1 MTPVPPPLPPPRKKI
16 IGENWRIPGSSQA
29 GSMHIA
35 HGQLNVPNLWV
46 CDLAQVSSVFFQ
58 FLWLIKSWES
68 WDTCGVNKNRLPS
81 LDLQTLTKCIL
92 RKSRISVSDQ
102 LSWSLPYWLLKCKG
116 ASRSSSDHLA
126 GGRANRKDANI
137 EGDQQKYVATTHG
150 LSANW
155 LLSLCGFLFPQI
167 DQLSSFL

>member
-1 MTPVPPPLPPPRKKI
+1 
-16 IGENWRIPGSSQA
+16 
-29 GSMHIA
+29 MHIA

-46 CDLAQVSSVFFQ
+46 CDLAQVSSFFFPVFVANR
-58 FLWLIKSWES
+58 IVGIVGHMGGE
-68 WDTCGVNKNRLPS
+68 KNRLPS

-150 LSANW
+150 LSATW
-155 LLSLCGFLFPQI
+155 LLSLCGCLFPQI
-167 DQLSSFL
+167 NQLSSFL